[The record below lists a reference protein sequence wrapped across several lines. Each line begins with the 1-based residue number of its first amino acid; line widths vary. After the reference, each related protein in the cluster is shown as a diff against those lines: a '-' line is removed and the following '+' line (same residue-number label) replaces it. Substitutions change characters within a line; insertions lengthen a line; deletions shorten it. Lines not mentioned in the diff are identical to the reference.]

1 MATSLYD
8 LSVPTFLQTV
18 RAVAGFL
25 QRAAKHCAETGAD
38 PDDLVHA
45 RLIADMAPFHFQI
58 EALSHHSVWGLQAV
72 KTGVF
77 APPALVG
84 AMPFGGL
91 RAMVDDRQR
100 RWRRSRPPRSTAG
113 PARRWTLPST
123 ARSTKTIAPRPGRR
137 DNSLSRR
144 RLSSFPFRC
153 PTSISTPS
161 PPMTSCVR
169 GVCRLASA
177 TTRDGCALGR
187 PRPNRTL
194 RQTAKID
201 IDGREA
207 RSCLRGRRVAASG
220 WWFDNRGLLSTTAC
234 LSTKVTAQSPRPRP
248 RGHRSAV

>member
-1 MATSLYD
+1 MVDEAATALEALTPAEVNGWAGKALDIALHRPLDEDDRSSAWAPRQLTFT
-8 LSVPTFLQTV
+8 SETFLL
-18 RAVAGFL
+18 F
-25 QRAAKHCAETGAD
+25 
-38 PDDLVHA
+38 
-45 RLIADMAPFHFQI
+45 
-58 EALSHHSVWGLQAV
+58 
-72 KTGVF
+72 
-77 APPALVG
+77 
-84 AMPFGGL
+84 
-91 RAMVDDRQR
+91 
-100 RWRRSRPPRSTAG
+100 
-113 PARRWTLPST
+113 
-123 ARSTKTIAPRPGRR
+123 
-137 DNSLSRR
+137 
-144 RLSSFPFRC
+144 FRC

-161 PPMTSCVR
+161 PPMTSRVR

-177 TTRDGCALGR
+177 TTREGCALGR